1 MTSDIWMLK
10 ETNRKFVAKM
20 VDM

>member
-1 MTSDIWMLK
+1 MLK